1 MNDEI
6 RDLLVR
12 LLTEWDDGARTTDD
26 LAPLM
31 EEVRGQL
38 LADADRR
45 KLLDQCIPTERL
57 TESDEF
63 RAAARRAE
71 RSHMA
76 YDLFRSL
83 VSGSWTAALGP
94 GNSTDKLRQWCW
106 DQADKFL
113 ADGDK
118 QTP

>member
-31 EEVRGQL
+31 EEVR
-38 LADADRR
+38 
-45 KLLDQCIPTERL
+45 QCIPTERL

-106 DQADKFL
+106 DQADKFSH
-113 ADGDK
+113 
-118 QTP
+118 